1 MSWKF
6 DASHATSLQ
15 VCQRQ
20 IAADSCRFKPAPSL
34 YAGGVTAPGSLCYE
48 SACSQPVY
56 PRRISLKSPVTN
68 ALTSRRSGPLSGAA
82 EVPGDKSIS
91 HRSLILGALAAGETI
106 IEGLLEG
113 EDVLATAQALRAL
126 GAEIDRGDD
135 GRWHVNGSGVG
146 GLTAPTEPLDFG
158 NSGTGVR
165 LMMGVIASH
174 PITAILTGDASLSRR
189 PMGRVLTPLTE
200 IGARFDARDGDKMPV
215 TLTGCGDPMP
225 VTYRLPVASAQ
236 VKSAILL
243 AGLNIPG
250 TTSVIENK
258 PTRDHTER
266 MLQGF
271 GSEITREELDGG
283 AVKISVRGH
292 PELIPQTLRVPADP
306 SSAAFPIVAALI
318 SPGSEV
324 TVGGVMINPTRNG
337 LIETLLEMGAD
348 IEFRHERNVSG
359 ETVAD
364 LKITATQ
371 LSGVTVPPERAPS
384 MIDEFPILAVAAA
397 TAEGTTRM
405 QGLGELRVK
414 ESDRLSAVSA
424 GLGACGIAHEVDGDD
439 LIVHGGRV
447 PGGGMVE
454 THLDHRI
461 AMAFLVLGLAAE
473 TPVSVDDG
481 SMIATSFPE
490 FEPLM
495 HRLGADIRG
504 PEGTS

>member
-20 IAADSCRFKPAPSL
+20 ISQDFCRFKPCP
-34 YAGGVTAPGSLCYE
+34 YTHAGGVTVPGSLCYE

-56 PRRISLKSPVTN
+56 PRRISLKSPLAN
-68 ALTSRRSGPLSGAA
+68 ALTSQRSGPLSGTA

-91 HRSLILGALAAGETI
+91 HRSLILGALAAGETV

-113 EDVLATAQALRAL
+113 EDVLATAEALRAL
-126 GAEIDRGDD
+126 GAEINRGDD
-135 GRWHVNGSGVG
+135 GSWHVHGPGVG
-146 GLTAPTEPLDFG
+146 GLTSPTEPLDFG
-158 NSGTGVR
+158 NSGTGAR

-174 PITAILTGDASLSRR
+174 PITATLTGDASLSRR
-189 PMGRVLTPLTE
+189 PMGRVMTPLTE

-215 TLTGCGDPMP
+215 TLTGCDNPMP
-225 VTYRLPVASAQ
+225 ITYRLPVASAQ
-236 VKSAILL
+236 VKSAVLL
-243 AGLNIPG
+243 AGLNTPG
-250 TTSVIENK
+250 TTSVIEGK

-271 GSEITREELDGG
+271 GAELAREELEDG
-283 AVKISVRGH
+283 AVKISVHGH
-292 PELIPQTLRVPADP
+292 RELVPQSLRVPADP

-318 SPGSEV
+318 SPGSQIV
-324 TVGGVMINPTRNG
+324 VGGVMINPTRNG

-348 IEFRHERNVSG
+348 IEFQNERNVSG

-364 LKITATQ
+364 LKVTATR
-371 LSGVTVPPERAPS
+371 LSGVTVPANRAPS

-414 ESDRLSAVSA
+414 ESDRLSAVSE
-424 GLGACGIAHEVDGDD
+424 GLKACGVVHEVASDN
-439 LIVHGGRV
+439 LIVHGGQV
-447 PGGGMVE
+447 PGGGTVE

-473 TPVSVDDG
+473 KPISVDDG
-481 SMIATSFPE
+481 TMIATSFPE

-495 HRLGADIRG
+495 RRLGADIRG
-504 PEGTS
+504 PGGAS